1 MKHSISLI
9 INGDPVDAIVKDNLT
24 LLDFLRD
31 QLFLT
36 GTKKGCEEG
45 ECGACTVM
53 LDGKPVN
60 SCCTLA
66 VECDGHEIITVEGIA
81 REGMLHP
88 IQKQFI
94 EKWAMQCGYCTP
106 GMIMSAKALLDVNK
120 HPTELEI
127 REAIEGRMKE
137 LAARRREKQPLEYPS
152 AGSTFKRPQGYFAG
166 KLIEDAGLRGYGMGG
181 ARVSEKHCGF
191 VINGGN
197 ATASDVMALCGHIRK
212 TVMEQSGVELEMEVK
227 RWGEF

>member
-127 REAIEGRMKE
+127 REAIEGNLCRC
-137 LAARRREKQPLEYPS
+137 
-152 AGSTFKRPQGYFAG
+152 TGY
-166 KLIEDAGLRGYGMGG
+166 
-181 ARVSEKHCGF
+181 C
-191 VINGGN
+191 GGN
-197 ATASDVMALCGHIRK
+197 PGSRCADELGGGSKECIK
-212 TVMEQSGVELEMEVK
+212 TVTNIILKNRNFTV
-227 RWGEF
+227 